1 MSEGLFRHDVLD
13 ARRGEWLGA
22 IRIASPPS
30 HWIYSSLAGVITVS
44 VVGLL
49 AFGHYTRRQTVAGS
63 LVPSMGLL
71 NVSASMAGTVE
82 KTYVHDG
89 QKVVTGQPLAE
100 ISAERDSPSMGL
112 IDALIVQ
119 SLHSQALLLRSDL
132 ANQKQL
138 VATQMSALQ
147 AKLAMLKSQ
156 RTEIEGQIDIQRQD
170 VSSTE
175 AVLAR
180 FHSIGNGAFISA
192 LQMQQ
197 QQTTVFT
204 ARAQLKS
211 LERDRIV
218 IIQQISQVEHQLVQ
232 LPLTAASQANS
243 TDAKL
248 AGIRQ
253 QLAKTA
259 GARSIIL
266 RAPAAGTVSTMVVD
280 PGQSV
285 RAGQSVIS
293 VMPAGS
299 VLRAQL
305 LVPSR
310 AIGFIHPGSRL
321 NLRYAAFPYQE
332 FGQYHGVVT
341 SISRSALTPTQV
353 AGLTQEQTK
362 RPLYRVMVRLDRQR
376 VDVYG
381 RPERLKAGL
390 GLNASVML
398 DRRRLIQ
405 WVFEPLYGLSRN
417 IFVADR
423 VHSVAPAMAVP
434 RPGSTMPMNGS
445 HA

>member
-1 MSEGLFRHDVLD
+1 MD
-13 ARRGEWLGA
+13 ARRGAWLGS
-22 IRIASPPS
+22 IRIAAPPS
-30 HWIYSSLAGVITVS
+30 HWVYSSLAGVIAVA
-44 VVGLL
+44 VIGFLV
-49 AFGHYTRRQTVAGS
+49 FGHYTRRETVAGS

-82 KTYVHDG
+82 KTFVHDG
-89 QKVVTGQPLAE
+89 QTVAADQPLAQ
-100 ISAERDSPSMGL
+100 ISADRDSPSMGL
-112 IDALIVQ
+112 IDALITQ
-119 SLHSQALLLRSDL
+119 SLHSQAVLLRSDL

-138 VATQMSALQ
+138 VATQQSGLQ
-147 AKLAMLKSQ
+147 AKLAMLKTQ

-170 VSSTE
+170 VASTE

-180 FHSIGNGAFISA
+180 FHSIGDGAFISA

-197 QQTTVFT
+197 QQTTVFN

-211 LERDRIV
+211 LQRDRIALT
-218 IIQQISQVEHQLVQ
+218 QQISQVEHQLVQ

-243 TDAKL
+243 TEAKL
-248 AGIRQ
+248 AGISQ
-253 QLAKTA
+253 ELAKTA

-266 RAPAAGTVSTMVVD
+266 RAPEAGTVSTIVVD
-280 PGQSV
+280 PGQTV
-285 RAGQSVIS
+285 QAGQSVIS

-310 AIGFIHPGSRL
+310 AIGFIHPGARL

-341 SISRSALTPTQV
+341 SISRSALTPAQV
-353 AGLTQEQTK
+353 SGLIQEQTK
-362 RPLYRVMVRLDRQR
+362 RPLYRVMVRLDRQL

-381 RPERLKAGL
+381 RPEHLKAGL
-390 GLNASVML
+390 GLKASIML

-405 WVFEPLYGLSRN
+405 WVFEPLYGLDRN
-417 IFVADR
+417 IFGADR
-423 VHSVAPAMAVP
+423 VHNVTPAMAVP
-434 RPGSTMPMNGS
+434 RSGSAMPMTGS